1 MVAWPGGCPTGS
13 GSMQGPCLAD
23 KPTERDDR
31 VGEVEERADDVLAPF
46 VAALQPV
53 EGVVCQAFV
62 PARYSTS

>member
-1 MVAWPGGCPTGS
+1 MIAS
-13 GSMQGPCLAD
+13 
-23 KPTERDDR
+23 
-31 VGEVEERADDVLAPF
+31 GEVEERADDVLAPF